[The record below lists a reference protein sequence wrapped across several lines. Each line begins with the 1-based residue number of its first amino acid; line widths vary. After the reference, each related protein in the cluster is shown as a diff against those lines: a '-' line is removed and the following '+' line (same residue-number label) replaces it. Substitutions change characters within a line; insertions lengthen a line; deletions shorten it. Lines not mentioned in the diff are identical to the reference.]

1 VKLLLILGL
10 APALWAVNPASL
22 PECVAGAKTVF
33 LRNDTK
39 DYKTFD
45 YLRDKLGGMDRCSP
59 EFLQSHGTSI
69 LSLNQRRRTN
79 CSDGMLLS
87 RPFPADHNAR
97 PREPTRRADRVGRG
111 GVGEKP
117 LEGFAPTGPAP
128 PNHHPISY
136 TLRRAGTQKGQ
147 RQEIASKAA
156 APLGQ
161 KK

>member
-1 VKLLLILGL
+1 M
-10 APALWAVNPASL
+10 
-22 PECVAGAKTVF
+22 F